1 MYIHIYIYVCIA
13 ESLCSTVEI
22 NIINQLY
29 FNKFFTKFFK
39 MQTNIQKRMRHQR
52 FLSFSPSVHK
62 KEVILRQ

>member
-1 MYIHIYIYVCIA
+1 MKKDIYIYIYIYIYTYIYVCIA

-39 MQTNIQKRMRHQR
+39 MQTNIQKG
-52 FLSFSPSVHK
+52 
-62 KEVILRQ
+62 